1 MFGERLMQ
9 LRKRSG
15 LSQNELAEAM
25 GISRQAISKY
35 ENNLAEPDL
44 QKIQQFT
51 IILGV
56 SYADLLGNEPPE
68 PKPATNGPSSAITIT
83 SLINDRLGNYTGF
96 QIAEGIPSKTAPTFL
111 LIGESSQRGLLGTT
125 RLIELGWYQT
135 RHAAEAELKQIQEA
149 MLRGDAVYHL
159 AYTAKV
165 NKKGMLGVRLLDQT
179 ERST

>member
-51 IILGV
+51 MILGV

-68 PKPATNGPSSAITIT
+68 P
-83 SLINDRLGNYTGF
+83 
-96 QIAEGIPSKTAPTFL
+96 
-111 LIGESSQRGLLGTT
+111 
-125 RLIELGWYQT
+125 
-135 RHAAEAELKQIQEA
+135 
-149 MLRGDAVYHL
+149 
-159 AYTAKV
+159 
-165 NKKGMLGVRLLDQT
+165 
-179 ERST
+179 

>member
-51 IILGV
+51 MILGV

-68 PKPATNGPSSAITIT
+68 PKPAANRPSSAITIT
-83 SLINDRLGNYTGF
+83 SLIN
-96 QIAEGIPSKTAPTFL
+96 
-111 LIGESSQRGLLGTT
+111 
-125 RLIELGWYQT
+125 
-135 RHAAEAELKQIQEA
+135 EAELKQIQEA

-165 NKKGMLGVRLLDQT
+165 NKKGMLGVRLLD
-179 ERST
+179 

>member
-51 IILGV
+51 MILGV

-68 PKPATNGPSSAITIT
+68 PKPAANRPSSAITIT

-111 LIGESSQRGLLGTT
+111 PLASLSLVGIKPDMQ
-125 RLIELGWYQT
+125 
-135 RHAAEAELKQIQEA
+135 LKQSLNRYKKLCCGVMRFIT
-149 MLRGDAVYHL
+149 LRI
-159 AYTAKV
+159 
-165 NKKGMLGVRLLDQT
+165 RLK
-179 ERST
+179 